1 MLDQG
6 TKTIDWDDFR
16 FVLAIVR
23 GGSVS
28 AAAKQLAVDHAT
40 VIRRVDR
47 LERHLSAK
55 LFDRRKTG
63 YLLTEAGQRVADS
76 AEAMESTIV
85 ANQEAVGGSRA
96 QLTGTVRIGAPD
108 GFGSHFLASRLVKF
122 TERYPDLDLQLVAT
136 ARLFSLSKREADIA
150 ISLTMPKEGRIV
162 GRKLLDYSLGLYA
175 APAYLDRAPK
185 IVSRGDLP
193 GHRFVGYIEELL
205 FTPELDYLPQVS
217 PKISAKFRSANLIA
231 QLNATIAGFGIA
243 VLPHFMATAHPELR
257 PVLPDEVRISR
268 TFWMLMHADSKDL
281 ARIRAVADYILE
293 TVESERAL
301 FGGHWPACL
310 TPGVTRRDP
319 PASSQMRVVPGSSPS
334 FQATGDGVVVRT
346 HCHMLGGSMDVA
358 NRALQRASFE
368 NGRGAGV
375 GGDRIDDPDAVSAAL
390 AQAAR
395 KKARACKRRSPPR
408 SVATMSS
415 AMASTKY
422 ARAARS
428 IVSARPRC
436 PEPAH
441 GHASAWCC
449 PAAPSC
455 RRAR

>member
-6 TKTIDWDDFR
+6 GKTQGLNTKGTNTLDWDDFR

-28 AAAKQLAVDHAT
+28 AAAKQLGVDHAT

-63 YLLTEAGQRVADS
+63 YLLTEAGQRVANS

-96 QLTGTVRIGAPD
+96 HLTGTVRIGAPD
-108 GFGSHFLASRLVKF
+108 GFGSHFLASRLLKF

-175 APAYLDRAPK
+175 APAYLDRAPA
-185 IVSRGDLP
+185 ITGRSDLP

-257 PVLPDEVRISR
+257 PVLPDEITISR
-268 TFWMLMHADSKDL
+268 TFWLLMHADSKDL
-281 ARIRAVADYILE
+281 ARIRAVADYIYE
-293 TVESERAL
+293 TVEGERAL
-301 FGGHWPACL
+301 F
-310 TPGVTRRDP
+310 
-319 PASSQMRVVPGSSPS
+319 S
-334 FQATGDGVVVRT
+334 
-346 HCHMLGGSMDVA
+346 
-358 NRALQRASFE
+358 
-368 NGRGAGV
+368 GR
-375 GGDRIDDPDAVSAAL
+375 
-390 AQAAR
+390 
-395 KKARACKRRSPPR
+395 
-408 SVATMSS
+408 
-415 AMASTKY
+415 
-422 ARAARS
+422 
-428 IVSARPRC
+428 
-436 PEPAH
+436 
-441 GHASAWCC
+441 
-449 PAAPSC
+449 
-455 RRAR
+455 

>member
-1 MLDQG
+1 MRKCWIKAAG
-6 TKTIDWDDFR
+6 TIDWDDFR

-96 QLTGTVRIGAPD
+96 HLTGTVRIGAPD

-175 APAYLDRAPK
+175 APAYLDRVAED
-185 IVSRGDLP
+185 R
-193 GHRFVGYIEELL
+193 
-205 FTPELDYLPQVS
+205 
-217 PKISAKFRSANLIA
+217 
-231 QLNATIAGFGIA
+231 
-243 VLPHFMATAHPELR
+243 
-257 PVLPDEVRISR
+257 
-268 TFWMLMHADSKDL
+268 L
-281 ARIRAVADYILE
+281 ARR
-293 TVESERAL
+293 
-301 FGGHWPACL
+301 PA
-310 TPGVTRRDP
+310 RRI
-319 PASSQMRVVPGSSPS
+319 ASS
-334 FQATGDGVVVRT
+334 ATSRNCCSRRNWT
-346 HCHMLGGSMDVA
+346 ICRRS
-358 NRALQRASFE
+358 RQRSRP
-368 NGRGAGV
+368 N
-375 GGDRIDDPDAVSAAL
+375 SAA
-390 AQAAR
+390 
-395 KKARACKRRSPPR
+395 P
-408 SVATMSS
+408 
-415 AMASTKY
+415 
-422 ARAARS
+422 
-428 IVSARPRC
+428 I
-436 PEPAH
+436 
-441 GHASAWCC
+441 
-449 PAAPSC
+449 
-455 RRAR
+455 